1 MNAMLRRRTLAVLA
15 LAMVT
20 LGLVAASASAR
31 SGATNPANL
40 SATPLSP
47 DETITGGKSDGAR
60 LAQTDPS
67 LLGRTDSTPVNVMI
81 KYDYDATASYA
92 GGVAGLAATSPS
104 VTGKELKDNKGA
116 VQAYES
122 YTGGVTE
129 KIDKAIADAV
139 PDAVVKQSYDTVYGG
154 VSAQVPANQISSV
167 LEVPGVVAVQKD
179 ALRKP
184 DFGSI
189 AWIGAPRVW
198 PSQGGAARAGKGQIV
213 GVIDTG
219 IWPEHPSFRNTG
231 LPAPPGTYGCQFG
244 TGLDPLLGQPFTCNN
259 KLIGAYAFTQTYMS
273 VIGSVPGEFCN
284 NATGQC
290 SARDSEGH
298 GTHTTSTAAGD
309 VVDSAPLFGVER
321 GPVAGVAPGAYVIM
335 YRVCLA
341 QGCFNSDS
349 VNAVKQ
355 AILDGVDVINFSIG
369 GGANP
374 YADPVELA
382 FLDAFNAGINVN
394 ASAGNSGPGAGT
406 AEHGGPWVTTVGAST
421 WDHFFSS
428 TLHLASTDGSTL
440 NKPGVT
446 ITAPINSP
454 TPVVL
459 ATSLPGQ
466 TAICDKIQAAG
477 TATGKIVACQR
488 GGNARVDKGYNVL
501 QGGAA
506 GMILYNAISQD
517 VETDNHWLPAIH
529 VDGPNADLVSFLA
542 KPGVTATFATGTET
556 LTQPDVMATFSSR
569 GPVGDFIK
577 PDITAPGIQVLM
589 GMTPQPTGITNG
601 PPGQLYQ
608 AIAGTSMSSPHAAG
622 ASALVRAA
630 HPSWTPAEVK
640 SALMTTALQDV
651 TKENGTTD
659 FDPFDAGAGSLQVN
673 DAVAAPLV
681 FDETTADF
689 VSSATNP
696 LNRID
701 LNLASIDATTM
712 TGKITT
718 QRTAINVSGK
728 DLKFD
733 IKITEPA
740 GVDIIVG
747 NNNKPLSIAKNSSLT
762 FPITISAPA
771 VANGQYFARITLFP
785 NKGEH
790 NVTIPV
796 AFVRKQGVVTLT
808 HACAPTSIPTETG
821 VAHCSTSVA
830 NLGSTAA
837 NVSLSVANDDNGKLD
852 YSNASPPASIVNNA
866 VTWSGSLSP
875 AVPPQVTSITAGG
888 SPAGYL
894 PLSALRHRAVRGN
907 RRLDHEL
914 QRPAVLLRRRAVHAG
929 RRRVERVPRDRRRHG
944 LRHRVHAAAIP
955 EPQPAEQRG
964 RAVLERSQPACGSCR
979 RRHPGGHPDRRR
991 QQVARGRL
999 GSHPELQQRHEP
1011 LVPGLDPAGSDALDR
1026 EHHDGVRHR
1035 GCRRPG
1041 LGRQLGRREPR
1052 RDERQE
1058 PRRPARER
1066 LGLHHPPDAADR
1078 RWYSDDHLRRLQQ
1091 EGRHIHLARQ
1101 HDVEPDAGRDAG
1113 AADDYGLQPVASAE

>member
-1 MNAMLRRRTLAVLA
+1 MGVL
-15 LAMVT
+15 
-20 LGLVAASASAR
+20 
-31 SGATNPANL
+31 
-40 SATPLSP
+40 
-47 DETITGGKSDGAR
+47 
-60 LAQTDPS
+60 
-67 LLGRTDSTPVNVMI
+67 
-81 KYDYDATASYA
+81 
-92 GGVAGLAATSPS
+92 
-104 VTGKELKDNKGA
+104 
-116 VQAYES
+116 
-122 YTGGVTE
+122 
-129 KIDKAIADAV
+129 
-139 PDAVVKQSYDTVYGG
+139 
-154 VSAQVPANQISSV
+154 
-167 LEVPGVVAVQKD
+167 
-179 ALRKP
+179 
-184 DFGSI
+184 
-189 AWIGAPRVW
+189 
-198 PSQGGAARAGKGQIV
+198 
-213 GVIDTG
+213 DTG

-244 TGLDPLLGQPFTCNN
+244 TGLDPLLGAPYTCNN

-601 PPGQLYQ
+601 PPGQFFQ

-894 PLSALRHRAVRGN
+894 PLSLFGIAPFAATDDSITNFNVPQFFYGGEPYTRVGVVSNGYLVIGGGTGSDIVFTPQQFPNPN
-907 RRLDHEL
+907 RPNNVVAPFWSDLNP
-914 QRPAVLLRRRAVHAG
+914 PAAPAG
-929 RRRVERVPRDRRRHG
+929 GGIRVGILTDGVNRWLVVDWDR
-944 LRHRVHAAAIP
+944 IP
-955 EPQPAEQRG
+955 NFSNATNH
-964 RAVLERSQPACGSCR
+964 SF
-979 RRHPGGHPDRRR
+979 
-991 QQVARGRL
+991 QVWIQL
-999 GSHPELQQRHEP
+999 GATPSTESITMAY
-1011 LVPGLDPAGSDALDR
+1011 GTAGAGDPASGVNWGAENRDGTSGKNLAAPPANGSDFT
-1026 EHHDGVRHR
+1026 
-1035 GCRRPG
+1035 
-1041 LGRQLGRREPR
+1041 
-1052 RDERQE
+1052 
-1058 PRRPARER
+1058 
-1066 LGLHHPPDAADR
+1066 
-1078 RWYSDDHLRRLQQ
+1078 
-1091 EGRHIHLARQ
+1091 IHLTPPTAGGTQ
-1101 HDVEPDAGRDAG
+1101 TITYDASSKKAG
-1113 AADDYGLQPVASAE
+1113 TYTSLASMTSNLTPGVTQVPQTITVFNP